1 MARTGKIARLPKTL
15 RDAVNFA
22 LRDGATAAR
31 VTELIAQ
38 AKTNGATN
46 GDGTEIEL
54 PNDQNVTNW
63 RDGGHADWLKEQARL
78 EDMRLK
84 REFALDV
91 VKQNEGGKIH
101 EAGLN
106 LAASQIF
113 EVLQDFDLDALKERL
128 AEDPE
133 NFIGVVRALSG
144 ITKEARE
151 FEKYREFVAE
161 QKRKIEAAIADG
173 SSKGG
178 ITPETL
184 TKIRNELNLL

>member
-1 MARTGKIARLPKTL
+1 MARTGKIARLPRTL

-22 LRDGATAAR
+22 LRDGASANR
-31 VTELIAQ
+31 VIEMIAH
-38 AKTNGATN
+38 AKANGATN
-46 GDGTEIEL
+46 GDQTEIEI
-54 PNDQNVTNW
+54 PNDQNITNW
-63 RDGGHADWLKEQARL
+63 RDGGYAEWCKEQERL
-78 EDMRLK
+78 DDMRIK

-113 EVLQDFDLDALKERL
+113 EVLQDFDIAALKERL

-161 QKRKIEAAIADG
+161 QKRKIEAALGLAKG
-173 SSKGG
+173 KGG
-178 ITPETL
+178 LTPETL
-184 TKIRNELNLL
+184 QQIEEAAGML

>member
-15 RDAVNFA
+15 RDQVNAA
-22 LRDGATAAR
+22 LRDGATASR
-31 VTELIAQ
+31 VIELLTA
-38 AKTNGATN
+38 AKAGGATN
-46 GDGTEIEL
+46 GDGSEIDL
-54 PNDQNVTNW
+54 PNDQNITNW
-63 RDGGHADWLKEQARL
+63 REGGYAEWCKEQERL
-78 EDMRLK
+78 DDMRIK
-84 REFALDV
+84 REFAMDV

-113 EVLQDFDLDALKERL
+113 EVLQDFDIAALKERL

-161 QKRKIEAAIADG
+161 RKREIEAAIADG
-173 SSKGG
+173 TSKGG
-178 ITPETL
+178 ITRETL
-184 TKIRNELNLL
+184 AKIRNELNLL